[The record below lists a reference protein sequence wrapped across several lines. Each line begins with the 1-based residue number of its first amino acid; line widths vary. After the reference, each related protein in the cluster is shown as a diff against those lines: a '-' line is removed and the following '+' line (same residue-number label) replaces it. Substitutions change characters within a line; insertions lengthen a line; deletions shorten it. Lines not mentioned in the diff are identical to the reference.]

1 MAQLQRAIW
10 LADRPSQEVWLA
22 RCSARIATDSS
33 STRPSSQEVPFQI
46 NRVTPAIALQQRF
59 DALVMCNFTPR
70 SPRELPKPQWVSY
83 QTLFDL
89 FQPHA
94 ETEVWRTGPNN
105 LRQRIIEWYKVHPAF
120 AGLKSSTWCKRLSA
134 VDPQDGSSYVYKF
147 CFQHTPRGE
156 AKGSEP

>member
-1 MAQLQRAIW
+1 MEQLQRAIW
-10 LADRPSQEVWLA
+10 LADRRPSQEVWLA
-22 RCSARIATDSS
+22 RCSARVVTDSS
-33 STRPSSQEVPFQI
+33 TRTSQEIPIEI
-46 NRVTPAIALQQRF
+46 NGAAPAIALQQRF

-94 ETEVWRTGPNN
+94 QTEMWRTGPNN

>member
-33 STRPSSQEVPFQI
+33 STRPSSQEVPLQI

-70 SPRELPKPQWVSY
+70 SPRELPRPQWVSY
-83 QTLFDL
+83 QTLFHL

-105 LRQRIIEWYKVHPAF
+105 LRQRIVEWYKVHPAF
-120 AGLKSSTWCKRLSA
+120 AGLETSAWCKRLTA
-134 VDPQDGSSYVYKF
+134 IDPQDGSSYVYKF

>member
-33 STRPSSQEVPFQI
+33 STRPSSQEVPLQI
-46 NRVTPAIALQQRF
+46 RVTPAIALQQRF

-70 SPRELPKPQWVSY
+70 SPRELPRPQWVSC
-83 QTLFDL
+83 QTLFHL
-89 FQPHA
+89 FRPHA
-94 ETEVWRTGPNN
+94 QSEVWLLGPNN

-120 AGLKSSTWCKRLSA
+120 AGLETSAWCKRLTA
-134 VDPQDGSSYVYKF
+134 IDPQDGSSYVYKF

-156 AKGSEP
+156 AGASER